1 MKTLHEAREKTEIE
15 HRVELET
22 VEQQLNQAREQKE
35 ALKQQL
41 KERVRPD

>member
-1 MKTLHEAREKTEIE
+1 MKTLHEAREKIEIE
-15 HRVELET
+15 HRVQRET